1 MTKQELEDL
10 ADILDG
16 VWSIDEKSQSFCID
30 GTLYVSN
37 ILKAAEY
44 IKSKQI

>member
-1 MTKQELEDL
+1 MTEQELDEL
-10 ADILDG
+10 ADMLDG

-30 GTLYVSN
+30 GTLYVSD

-44 IKSKQI
+44 IKSKQV